1 MPLVFGQVRAACLVA
16 AVSALRARS
25 DLHSAVRSLG
35 NDGALTNVR
44 THLAA
49 TAEARA
55 AVDRMAWRVAAA
67 DRAAAAARATAPD
80 PVTLDA
86 A

>member
-1 MPLVFGQVRAACLVA
+1 MTRLLTTLRSTCLV
-16 AVSALRARS
+16 
-25 DLHSAVRSLG
+25 AVRSLG

-67 DRAAAAARATAPD
+67 DRAAAARVAASEPVSPTA
-80 PVTLDA
+80 A
-86 A
+86 

>member
-1 MPLVFGQVRAACLVA
+1 MTRLLTR
-16 AVSALRARS
+16 LRS
-25 DLHSAVRSLG
+25 TYRSLG
-35 NDGALTNVR
+35 NDGAVANVR

-55 AVDRMAWRVAAA
+55 AVDRLAWRIAAA
-67 DRAAAAARATAPD
+67 DRAAAAAARVAAPE